1 VIHRR
6 PRSSHYF
13 LSLRFPRIILCVCD
27 VHYYRV
33 PTHNSVMCIVTTII
47 TSVGR
52 GGPVA
57 VVSAACGAR
66 ERSEKW
72 LTTIRSLAAAAA
84 RALPPSR
91 SPSPQCPPRT
101 LRSADLPGAS
111 YFAPQGRRHIS
122 HEARS
127 RIILLWSC
135 TPSSRTRL
143 ARACRLENSRA
154 IGPTV
159 ISRRHPRLGRD
170 DDTAGRYIAPCVS

>member
-1 VIHRR
+1 MIDDDTVV
-6 PRSSHYF
+6 SGGGGA
-13 LSLRFPRIILCVCD
+13 
-27 VHYYRV
+27 RV
-33 PTHNSVMCIVTTII
+33 ATFK
-47 TSVGR
+47 
-52 GGPVA
+52 VA
-57 VVSAACGAR
+57 VAAM
-66 ERSEKW
+66 
-72 LTTIRSLAAAAA
+72 
-84 RALPPSR
+84 P
-91 SPSPQCPPRT
+91 PPRT